1 MPEELHELDRREIFF
16 KTVQLQD
23 EGAGLGETRKRV
35 AEEFRIDTELVR
47 DIESE
52 GIKKKW
58 PPL

>member
-1 MPEELHELDRREIFF
+1 MPEELHELDRREIFA
-16 KTVQLQD
+16 KIVQMQD
-23 EGAGLGETRKRV
+23 KGAGLDETRSRV
-35 AEEFRIDTELVR
+35 AAEFSIDTELVR